1 MGAMEVGRLPSSV
14 VTTQRILLVRHGQS
28 EWNAQGR
35 WQGQADPPL
44 TELGRSQ
51 ARRAADRIHGIDV
64 VVASD
69 LERAHHTA
77 RIMAG
82 VHGLAVERLEP
93 RLRERHAGPWQG
105 LTHAQIERR
114 WPGWIRS
121 GRRPDGY
128 EADGVVAA
136 RAVEALHDIAV
147 TFPGTTTMAVSHSG
161 TIRAVV
167 HQVSGREIRLA
178 NLAGVWL
185 ELSAGVLSIGDEQH
199 LLAHDTFTRVE

>member
-1 MGAMEVGRLPSSV
+1 MVVGPLPSGV
-14 VTTQRILLVRHGQS
+14 VTSLRILLVRHGQS

-51 ARRAADRIHGIDV
+51 ALRAADRLDGIDA

-77 RIMAG
+77 RIMAEAMS
-82 VHGLAVERLEP
+82 LKVERLEP

-114 WPGWIRS
+114 WPGWLRS
-121 GRRPDGY
+121 DRRPEGY
-128 EADGVVAA
+128 EPDRLVAA
-136 RAVEALHDIAV
+136 RALKALHDLAV
-147 TFPGTTTMAVSHSG
+147 EFPGTTLMGVSHSG

-167 HQVSGREIRLA
+167 HQMSGREMRLA
-178 NLAGVWL
+178 NLAGVWI
-185 ELSAGVLSIGDEQH
+185 EFRQGVPVVGEPLH
-199 LLAHDTFTRVE
+199 LLADETFTRVE

>member
-1 MGAMEVGRLPSSV
+1 M
-14 VTTQRILLVRHGQS
+14 RHGQS

-44 TELGRSQ
+44 TPLGRTQ
-51 ARRAADRIHGIDV
+51 AQQAAERLTPVDA

-69 LERAHHTA
+69 LQRAHETA
-77 RIMAG
+77 RIIAG
-82 VHGLAVERLEP
+82 HMSLGIERVEP

-121 GRRPDGY
+121 GRRPEGY
-128 EADGVVAA
+128 EADDLVAA
-136 RAVEALHDIAV
+136 RALEALHDLAHSYAGA
-147 TFPGTTTMAVSHSG
+147 TLMAVSHSG

-167 HQVSGREIRLA
+167 HQVSGREIRTA

-185 ELSAGVLSIGDEQH
+185 TIDDRTLTVGNDVH
-199 LLAHDTFTRVE
+199 PLAAETYTRVE